1 MRYSL
6 GWIQAKPLSVMTE
19 NSDSDHLVRGGGD
32 TVGHSRGFRFRK
44 LSPFLPLA
52 ICMTLTAAPG
62 VAGVAEDVERVLS
75 RENYQRELPVGP
87 GNGSQAAPEAL
98 YEGQPGDDETNPAE
112 RERAENTRTF
122 ALNLGPVMKVL
133 LWVLLGVGAILL
145 AVYLYGVA
153 SRMRGRFGGAKADGA
168 AESDPALQAEQAEE
182 PRPLSEI
189 ERLAAGGAFGEAVH
203 QLLLHSFGELRRRFP
218 HARDS
223 ALTSREVLSRASL
236 APKARSGLTF
246 IVAAVE
252 SGHFGGKRVDRKT
265 YERCL
270 DGYRDIAA
278 SDAS

>member
-19 NSDSDHLVRGGGD
+19 NSDSDHLVHGGGD
-32 TVGHSRGFRFRK
+32 TMGRRRGFRIRK

-62 VAGVAEDVERVLS
+62 IAGVAEDVGRILS
-75 RENYQRELPVGP
+75 RENYQRELPIGP
-87 GNGSQAAPEAL
+87 AGPQTAPEAL
-98 YEGQPGDDETNPAE
+98 YKGQPGEDETIPAE
-112 RERAENTRTF
+112 PERAESTQSH

-145 AVYLYGVA
+145 AVHLYGVA
-153 SRMRGRFGGAKADGA
+153 SRMRGRFGKAKADGT
-168 AESDPALQAEQAEE
+168 AESDSEQRTEQAEE